1 MCVDGILCF
10 EAAFFAK
17 KMSDFLAAK
26 WERPYSVM
34 SGWVRAHLSFAIL
47 RAALLCV
54 RGSRTK
60 WRSLGIID
68 GASLPIVTAD

>member
-1 MCVDGILCF
+1 MTSLLQSGRGLIVWYRDG
-10 EAAFFAK
+10 
-17 KMSDFLAAK
+17 
-26 WERPYSVM
+26 
-34 SGWVRAHLSFAIL
+34 SGLVSFAIL